1 MLILKRVH
9 ESNPELHE
17 IRNGGIA
24 VGYVEINWG
33 YCRAYLG
40 ERKVY
45 EAYDHKFWNSFNTP
59 GDRTFH
65 LNKIKETLK
74 PLLYLSFD
82 PKQLA

>member
-17 IRNGGIA
+17 IRNGGEI
-24 VGYVEINWG
+24 VGKVEVNWG

-45 EAYDHKFWNSFNTP
+45 EVYDHKFWNSFSAP
-59 GDRTFH
+59 GHRTFH
-65 LNKIKETLK
+65 LNKIKEVLK